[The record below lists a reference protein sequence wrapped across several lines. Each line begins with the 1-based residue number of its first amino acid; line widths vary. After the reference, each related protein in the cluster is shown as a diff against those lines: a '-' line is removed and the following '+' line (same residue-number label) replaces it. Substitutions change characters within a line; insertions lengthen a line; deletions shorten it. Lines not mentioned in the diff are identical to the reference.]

1 MELAKNGV
9 WVGVKGDKIVGYT
22 YTNSEANSY
31 LNSGIVDT
39 FYYQPLD
46 TNKFGAIIP
55 HMSKVK
61 ER

>member
-9 WVGVKGDKIVGYT
+9 WVGVKGDKIIGYT
-22 YTNSEANSY
+22 YTDSEANSY

-39 FYYQPLD
+39 FYYQSLD

-55 HMSKVK
+55 HMNKTK